1 MPYEISL
8 SAEDYALCSKL
19 KSMKFSGMA
28 EALEDILA
36 DPNADLRKH

>member
-28 EALEDILA
+28 EA
-36 DPNADLRKH
+36 PGRYPCRSQR